1 MFSVYARIVRGD
13 GGPSMEGSS
22 VSGGD
27 ALSIESFLSRVGEVA
42 VDGRRKPSPRKAA
55 TFDILSISG

>member
-1 MFSVYARIVRGD
+1 
-13 GGPSMEGSS
+13 MEGSS